1 MRQQRPASK
10 GTFKA
15 LIFALIVHIIA
26 LFIAIGIGWFPDSE
40 PYGET
45 IIQARVVDQL
55 PPTKQEPKQ
64 EKQVQKKDE
73 KKEPVKKKEKPKKA
87 LSLKKNKK
95 NKKTK
100 KTKPSKPSKAEQEDL
115 QRRIQEDEKQRAAAA
130 LQGQLNKAKNE
141 YVPLIKQKVQNN
153 WIKPEGWGKGVKC
166 VVNVRMVPSGE
177 VVSATVIRSCGHAL
191 YDRSVVNAVHKA
203 SPLPVPEDSTL
214 FEPFRSINFT
224 FNPKE

>member
-1 MRQQRPASK
+1 MRQLRPRSR
-10 GTFKA
+10 GLFKA

-26 LFIAIGIGWFPDSE
+26 LFVAIGMGWFPDSE

-45 IIQARVVDQL
+45 VIQARVVDHL
-55 PPTKQEPKQ
+55 PPTRKEPKQ
-64 EKQVQKKDE
+64 KKQVRKK
-73 KKEPVKKKEKPKKA
+73 KSVKKKENPKKA
-87 LSLKKNKK
+87 LSLKKNK
-95 NKKTK
+95 NKKPE
-100 KTKPSKPSKAEQEDL
+100 KTEPKKPSKAEQEDL
-115 QRRIQEDEKQRAAAA
+115 RRRIQEDEKQRAAAV
-130 LQGQLNKAKNE
+130 LQGQLNQAKNK

-177 VVSATVIRSCGHAL
+177 VASATVVRSCGRSL
-191 YDRSVVNAVHKA
+191 YDRSVVNAVRKA

>member
-1 MRQQRPASK
+1 M
-10 GTFKA
+10 
-15 LIFALIVHIIA
+15 
-26 LFIAIGIGWFPDSE
+26 GWFPDSE

-45 IIQARVVDQL
+45 VIQARVVDQL
-55 PPTKQEPKQ
+55 PPTKKEPKQ
-64 EKQVQKKDE
+64 KKQVQKK
-73 KKEPVKKKEKPKKA
+73 KSVKKKKNPGKA

-95 NKKTK
+95 SKKPE
-100 KTKPSKPSKAEQEDL
+100 KTEPKKPSKAEQEDL
-115 QRRIQEDEKQRAAAA
+115 KRRIQEDEKQRAAAV
-130 LQGQLNKAKNE
+130 LQGQLNQAKNK

-177 VVSATVIRSCGHAL
+177 VVSATVIRSCGHSL
-191 YDRSVVNAVHKA
+191 YDRSVVNAVLKA

>member
-1 MRQQRPASK
+1 VRQQRPGSK

-64 EKQVQKKDE
+64 KKQVQKKDE
-73 KKEPVKKKEKPKKA
+73 KKEPVKKKKPPKKA
-87 LSLKKNKK
+87 LSLKKS
-95 NKKTK
+95 KKTK
-100 KTKPSKPSKAEQEDL
+100 KTESKKPSKAEQEDL

-141 YVPLIKQKVQNN
+141 FVPLIKQKVQNN

-166 VVNVRMVPSGE
+166 VVKVRMVPSGE
-177 VVSATVIRSCGHAL
+177 VVSATVTRSCGNSL

-203 SPLPVPEDSTL
+203 SPLPVPKDSTL
-214 FEPFRSINFT
+214 FEPFRSIEFT
-224 FNPKE
+224 FELKE